1 MPIDRMGLML
11 HALGAP
17 QETIAGIPLVLESG
31 GVVTVENK
39 KDKAISKEEAKARL
53 EAKLDLIN
61 ALRQELDTRAE
72 DIIKALKRMEEE
84 YEPPKQALAT
94 EKQVGYAMRLARQA
108 GKELNESELRR
119 MTRGQVSQIIDELLK
134 TRSKP

>member
-1 MPIDRMGLML
+1 
-11 HALGAP
+11 
-17 QETIAGIPLVLESG
+17 VES
-31 GVVTVENK
+31 K
-39 KDKAISKEEAKARL
+39 SKQAISKEEAKARL

-72 DIIKALKRMEEE
+72 DIIKALKRLEEG

-94 EKQVGYAMRLARQA
+94 DKQVGYAMRLARQA

-119 MTRGQVSQIIDELLK
+119 MTRAQVSKIIDELLEENK
-134 TRSKP
+134 AKGK